1 MKRSS
6 WIPGTAVALLAAAL
20 PLRTLGFEFVFDDL
34 HLIVNNAFLR
44 EPWSPLTA
52 FAHHFWHG
60 TPFGA
65 AYYRPIVTSSLALN
79 GRLLGWGPAGFHLVN
94 VLLHAANAAL
104 LLALARRLGAPVWA
118 ATCAAALFAVHPAA
132 AWPVG
137 SIVARVDLLPAF
149 FVLLAWL
156 ALYSDRGPARP
167 GAEADPGASVDSRRR
182 RGQAALAG
190 LLFLLALLS
199 KESAVAFLAI
209 PVLGL
214 RRMRE
219 PGEAGIRW
227 EGRPQSQVRPAWPA
241 LLALGAAV
249 AAWFVL
255 RRAAGLGVLI
265 ARGLVDPL
273 TNPLGQLPLPSRLW
287 AALALAGRYIL
298 YLVVPARFSDPRNYL
313 DAAAL
318 PSVASPG
325 VLLSLGVFLAWG
337 LGILIL
343 WLRRDRIA
351 LPLAFSLASFLPA
364 SNILVP
370 IGSLYAQ
377 NFLYMPL
384 IGLSLAIGDLL
395 ARWGARET
403 PAPRAAPFIAA
414 PVLAAL
420 AVAAYTE
427 TGIWR
432 DGVSLFTAWTERF
445 PHYSLAHSSLGVML
459 IGRGEPGA
467 AIVPLRRAL
476 AITERSAEAHYNLG
490 VALLITGEDRATREA
505 ALPPLRRAA
514 EMIPDLPPA
523 RVNAAKALLL
533 LDRPAEAES
542 EAREA
547 LRLAPGFP
555 PAIVNLAEALHR
567 QARHAEAA
575 DAYGDLLGLNPGDVD
590 SRSNFVVALI
600 HSNQLDRA
608 RAPAEAARR
617 AFPQMAWF
625 DFCLARV
632 EAKAGRR
639 GEALAL
645 LETALARDPA
655 AREWLTKVGE
665 FDPYRGSR
673 EFDAILP
680 ATPGVTKPE

>member
-1 MKRSS
+1 M
-6 WIPGTAVALLAAAL
+6 ALLAAAL
-20 PLRTLGFEFVFDDL
+20 HVRTLGFEFVFDDL

-79 GRLLGWGPAGFHLVN
+79 GQLLGWGPAGFHLVN

-132 AWPVG
+132 AWPVA

-156 ALYSDRGPARP
+156 ALGGGPSEATDPARLWRP
-167 GAEADPGASVDSRRR
+167 
-182 RGQAALAG
+182 AALAG
-190 LLFLLALLS
+190 ILFLLALLS
-199 KESAVAFLAI
+199 KESAIAFLAVPI
-209 PVLGL
+209 LGL
-214 RRMRE
+214 RWMPG
-219 PGEAGIRW
+219 PGEAGIRRQD
-227 EGRPQSQVRPAWPA
+227 RPVSAERPAWPA
-241 LLALGAAV
+241 LMALGTAV
-249 AAWFVL
+249 AAWIAM

-265 ARGLVDPL
+265 AQGLVDPL
-273 TNPLGQLPLPSRLW
+273 TNPLGQLTLPTRLW

-298 YLVVPARFSDPRNYL
+298 YLVAPVRFGDPRNYL
-313 DAAAL
+313 DAASL
-318 PSVASPG
+318 PSPLAPG
-325 VLLSLGVFLAWG
+325 VLLTLCALVAWG
-337 LGILIL
+337 AGILIL

-377 NFLYMPL
+377 NFLYLPL
-384 IGLSLAIGDLL
+384 VGLGLAIADILGRCGACKTSALL
-395 ARWGARET
+395 A
-403 PAPRAAPFIAA
+403 APILAG
-414 PVLAAL
+414 LAA
-420 AVAAYTE
+420 AAYIE

-467 AIVPLRRAL
+467 AIAPLRRAL
-476 AITERSAEAHYNLG
+476 SITERNAEAHYNLG
-490 VALLITGEDRATREA
+490 VALLIMGQDRPAREE
-505 ALPPLRRAA
+505 ALSHLRRAA
-514 EMIPDLPPA
+514 GMIPDLPPA

-533 LDRPAEAES
+533 LDRPAEAEA

-555 PAIVNLAEALHR
+555 PALVNLAEALYR
-567 QARHAEAA
+567 QSRYVEAA
-575 DAYGDLLGLNPGDVD
+575 DAYSELAGLKPDDVD
-590 SRSNFVVALI
+590 ARSNYVVALI
-600 HSNQLDRA
+600 HSGQLDRA
-608 RAPAEAARR
+608 RAAAEAARQ
-617 AFPQMAWF
+617 AFPGLAWF

-632 EAKAGRR
+632 EAKAGRK
-639 GEALAL
+639 GEAMVL
-645 LETALARDPA
+645 LETAFSKDPMTG
-655 AREWLTKVGE
+655 EWLKKVGE
-665 FDPYRGSR
+665 FDAYRGTR
-673 EFDAILP
+673 EFESILSSR
-680 ATPGVTKPE
+680 PGGAPH

>member
-1 MKRSS
+1 MRRST
-6 WIPGTAVALLAAAL
+6 WIPCAAVALLAAAL
-20 PLRTLGFEFVFDDL
+20 HLRTLGFEFVFDDL
-34 HLIVNNAFLR
+34 HLILNNAFLR

-79 GRLLGWGPAGFHLVN
+79 GRVLGWGPAGFHLVN

-104 LLALARRLGAPVWA
+104 VLLVARRLGAPVWA
-118 ATCAAALFAVHPAA
+118 ATCSAALFAVHPAA

-149 FVLLAWL
+149 FLLLAWL
-156 ALYSDRGPARP
+156 ALWSNRGAARP
-167 GAEADPGASVDSRRR
+167 WAEAAVT
-182 RGQAALAG
+182 G

-199 KESAVAFLAI
+199 KESAVAFLAL

-214 RRMRE
+214 RLMRQ
-219 PGEAGIRW
+219 PGETGIKGG
-227 EGRPQSQVRPAWPA
+227 GRPPSRPGRAWPA
-241 LLALGAAV
+241 LVALGV
-249 AAWFVL
+249 ALVAWFAL
-255 RRAAGLGVLI
+255 RRAAGLGLLI
-265 ARGLVDPL
+265 TKTLVDPL
-273 TNPLGQLPLPSRLW
+273 TNPLAQLELPARLW
-287 AALALAGRYIL
+287 AALALSGRYIL
-298 YLVVPARFSDPRNYL
+298 YLVAPVRFSDPRNYL
-313 DAAAL
+313 DPATL
-318 PSVASPG
+318 PSALTPEP
-325 VLLSLGVFLAWG
+325 LLALGAFLAWG
-337 LGILIL
+337 AAILIL
-343 WLRRDRIA
+343 WIRRDRVA

-364 SNILVP
+364 SNTLVP

-395 ARWGARET
+395 GRRSARASATPR
-403 PAPRAAPFIAA
+403 PAPMIAA

-420 AVAAYTE
+420 AIAAYAE
-427 TGIWR
+427 TGIWH
-432 DGVSLFTAWTERF
+432 DGASLFTAWTKRF

-459 IGRGEPGA
+459 IDRGEPEK
-467 AIVPLRRAL
+467 AITPLRRAL

-490 VALLITGEDRATREA
+490 VALLITGESRETREE
-505 ALPPLRRAA
+505 ALSHLRRAA

-608 RAPAEAARR
+608 RAAAEAARR